1 MKLELRWAEI
11 RFEEDTTRQS
21 PGRIVG
27 VLGVYGE
34 RASDRPEMVMAG
46 AFTFPDGGVVVNR
59 QHERKSPIV
68 RVHPRIDGN
77 VVRVDQP
84 LLDTTAGR
92 DAAVEIRGG
101 LMTGLSV
108 EMYVK
113 EERQRNGIRE
123 IISAY
128 VPRAALVDSSSY
140 LGATVEVRERL
151 ATARRRLWL

>member
-1 MKLELRWAEI
+1 MPTGDGEVVLPKMKLELRWAEI

-84 LLDTTAGR
+84 LLDTTAGS
-92 DAAVEIRGG
+92 DAATRNSGRSNDWPFGRNV
-101 LMTGLSV
+101 
-108 EMYVK
+108 
-113 EERQRNGIRE
+113 RQRGT
-123 IISAY
+123 
-128 VPRAALVDSSSY
+128 P
-140 LGATVEVRERL
+140 TQRL
-151 ATARRRLWL
+151 ARDHFCLRPTGGFGGFKLLLGRNC